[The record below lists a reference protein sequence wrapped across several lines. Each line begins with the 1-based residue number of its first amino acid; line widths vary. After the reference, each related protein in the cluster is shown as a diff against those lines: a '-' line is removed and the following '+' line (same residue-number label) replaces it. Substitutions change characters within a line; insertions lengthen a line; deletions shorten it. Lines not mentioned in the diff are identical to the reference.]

1 MSNRSILIRI
11 VPVKRITT
19 MIVTHS
25 KGDAPLSGRF
35 WIPENAGAHV
45 MAEGRPVEPAL
56 QPMSPSGM
64 NRRSLHFE
72 LAVGAELWIEQED
85 R

>member
-1 MSNRSILIRI
+1 MSNRSLLIRI
-11 VPVKRITT
+11 VAVKRITT
-19 MIVTHS
+19 TIVTHS
-25 KGDAPLSGRF
+25 KGDAPLSGWF

-45 MAEGRPVEPAL
+45 MAKGRPVEPTL